1 MYSYRQLEKKGGRSV
16 KVLLEEKRK
25 VAGFSQ
31 DEVARKLKITTNYYN
46 LIVNGHRR
54 PSPDLAKEIGK
65 LLKFDWRSEE
75 HTSELQSRFDLV
87 CRLLLEKKKKLEKTT
102 I

>member
-1 MYSYRQLEKKGGRSV
+1 M

-65 LLKFDWRSEE
+65 LLKFDWTDFYNE
-75 HTSELQSRFDLV
+75 T
-87 CRLLLEKKKKLEKTT
+87 
-102 I
+102 

>member
-1 MYSYRQLEKKGGRSV
+1 M

-25 VAGFSQ
+25 AAGFSQ
-31 DEVARKLKITTNYYN
+31 DEVARKLNITTNYYN

-65 LLKFDWRSEE
+65 LLNFDWTNFYKDS
-75 HTSELQSRFDLV
+75 DPA
-87 CRLLLEKKKKLEKTT
+87 
-102 I
+102 